1 MDWNFYSKRRKVS
14 LERFLGNVKT
24 LEEALAKF
32 KARSIIPP
40 SLTELKTYFAAAA
53 NTVQPLPAAEN
64 TVQPLP
70 AAEKPGLKKP
80 ETKKPTRIRKTS
92 VRKKVSDASV

>member
-53 NTVQPLPAAEN
+53 NTVQPLPAAE
-64 TVQPLP
+64 
-70 AAEKPGLKKP
+70 KPGLKKP